1 MKGDDFKRYVNSLRG
16 KSTTYKKK
24 RGELSDLRAEF
35 GVLSRTVEILRG
47 RGQVILQTLAN
58 LESEKGITG
67 FRDTQDN
74 LERVAATKADLDSQ
88 KGKTLE
94 DMSGLVNQLTM
105 KISERKARLAPIIKE
120 LRPLRQQSQDL
131 QVEKRVFRRFIIIYD
146 NKLSIHAI
154 LSQNVPV
161 AWLKAQV
168 YSCSANL

>member
-1 MKGDDFKRYVNSLRG
+1 MFSNLGETILKGDDFKRYVNSLRG

-24 RGELSDLRAEF
+24 RSELSDLSAEH

-47 RGQVILQTLAN
+47 RGQAIFQMLAN
-58 LESEKGITG
+58 MESEKGVSG

-131 QVEKRVFRRFIIIYD
+131 QVNLRHRSKFNQYCDHVYT
-146 NKLSIHAI
+146 
-154 LSQNVPV
+154 
-161 AWLKAQV
+161 V
-168 YSCSANL
+168 YSSG